1 MKKLMIK
8 NSIAGL
14 ILVLLTQSCKVTK
27 DYQRPELNVPAAY
40 EDTYAA
46 KDSTLVEIPSYTQ
59 FFSDQKLVALID
71 QVMENNPDLMI
82 AAEHILATEAILK
95 TVKLNYLPEVNL
107 QINAGVQRLSKN
119 SMTGSFAGNL
129 LFEEYNFAP
138 AVSWDIDFWGKLK
151 RQREEA
157 LSNYLSQ
164 AENRRALRVQLIA
177 QTAQAYYNLLS
188 LDQQLRITQQVEKSM
203 QETLDILQVQF
214 GVGEVSSLAIKQ
226 SEAQLAETRALVPE
240 IKASIKAQ
248 ENALQILAGSYPASV
263 ERLADLTDAA
273 FLTSLQAGIPT
284 DLLKNRPDVKQQEL
298 LLRAASARVGIA
310 KTEFYPGLK
319 ITGQGG
325 LNAIKASNWFSIPAS
340 LFGNATAGL
349 TQPIFNKRAI
359 RSSYEQALHQRE
371 AAVHEFRKSVLNAVE
386 EVSTSMSNI
395 EQIKEQIKEVNNRK
409 KALDKAI
416 ADAQILYKYGEAN
429 YLEVLTVQQNYFQT
443 ELAHTM
449 TVQKEIN
456 AYIAL
461 YKSLGGN

>member
-119 SMTGSFAGNL
+119 SMMGSFAGNL

-203 QETLDILQVQF
+203 RETLDILQVQF

>member
-59 FFSDQKLVALID
+59 FFSDQKLVTLID

-119 SMTGSFAGNL
+119 SMMGSFAGNL

-359 RSSYEQALHQRE
+359 RSSYEQALHQHE

>member
-119 SMTGSFAGNL
+119 SMMGSFAGNL